1 MSKGADDAGGDGAL
15 GDAQAG
21 DPRAQVDDHATTDI
35 GAMPLMPY
43 GPGGGVKIAWVPMRR
58 QMT

>member
-1 MSKGADDAGGDGAL
+1 MLFNSY
-15 GDAQAG
+15 
-21 DPRAQVDDHATTDI
+21 I
-35 GAMPLMPY
+35 GAMRLMPY